1 MKLLSTV
8 FIIATTLIG
17 LSNSRAT
24 AQDNDQWNGS
34 CEITFSGKS
43 TLHNFAGTVKTEPF
57 TVAIS
62 DLTQMSTAKVSGRV
76 KVKVAKMDT
85 KSAKRDAKMHDVLQV
100 AAFPDIVVDVTKLM
114 ASSTKPVLEGNIPR
128 PTVIPFTLTIK
139 GGKQQLIGK
148 VGDWSYSDKRISC
161 TVSFPVSLKAS
172 NLVVPTVLGFI
183 KVQDQIL
190 VVAKLTLKKS
200 E

>member
-1 MKLLSTV
+1 MKLLNTISVLVATII
-8 FIIATTLIG
+8 FISSG
-17 LSNSRAT
+17 HAT
-24 AQDNDQWNGS
+24 AQSSDQWNGS

-43 TLHNFAGTVKTEPF
+43 TLHNFSGTVKTEPF

-62 DLTQMSTAKVSGRV
+62 DLTQASTAKVSSRV
-76 KVKVAKMDT
+76 KVKAAKMDT
-85 KSAKRDAKMHDVLQV
+85 KSAKRDTKMHDVLQV
-100 AAFPDIVVDVTKLM
+100 AAFPDIIVDVTKLM

-139 GGKQQLIGK
+139 GGEQQLIGK
-148 VGDWSYSDKRISC
+148 VGDWSYSDKRITC
-161 TVSFPVSLKAS
+161 TVFFPVSLKTS
-172 NLVVPTVLGFI
+172 GLVVPSVLGFI